1 MSGEKGMV
9 RILTILLLAA
19 AAGAQDYGARLGT
32 VKRGGRVSFEP
43 TGPGVLFDALD
54 PALRKWYVP
63 QELYA
68 EYQWKQWQY
77 SNYARQNYQRYVSTS
92 LEGDYWYDAYGN
104 LLTRGWLVYDWRQQN
119 SVPFGSVLE
128 KTGRFSGWFSSL
140 AVASDH
146 KGQYHLAVTVG
157 NRIRTT
163 LTPMTFS
170 KPEFNGLQW
179 DFASDKH
186 AVTLLLS
193 RINEPNSPSFLPEGR
208 TSNTNLFGG
217 RMESQIGDFL
227 VVGGT
232 YVNAHHSVTQL
243 DGFGS
248 DIISGVLSEG
258 QNFRTVNRIQ
268 VRISDDSP
276 GDGSGGALFSSDLRI
291 HDFDGGTVRASEI
304 GFRPLVE
311 GGLQRAGF
319 LAADGDEI
327 VVTYDFGDRTYAGP
341 DPTEIER
348 VEVELVVANDYR
360 IDIAS
365 DRQVNADGVVV
376 FLPLARARGNV
387 RDGSNQRVLRFDYGM
402 PTGNQIAGFTVQ
414 TTDLH
419 GLDAY
424 LEVNLNHRYRKY
436 PNPHRERHETARDR
450 SLGWL
455 LNVSRKDYPWFG
467 LLEAFGMDPGYSTS
481 FATVEKETSVPDYD
495 NVFEIYEFVEDN
507 DDYDRAPDWRR
518 KGSSAGDED
527 VFPGLDENN
536 DRIWDFNQNDN
547 EERQNL
553 LPDWEEPFLRYFA
566 DRPAYL
572 YGVDANHNGTVD
584 RFENDERPDFPY
596 RRDQQGFN
604 LYGGFHLGP
613 DVRLT
618 LGRMDVEQISDDR
631 HNRAHYGQVAVDWN
645 TAARGRLRLF
655 QDLRRVRDT
664 IRDDLLQ
671 WVQLP
676 NARGDLFPVLDPLA
690 AQDTWVNTTWVG
702 WQHRRGGLSLDNKV
716 KWTWWRQVDDALD
729 LELRGQRRS
738 SWFLGMINKAHYS
751 WSLGSTLITP
761 RWKSE
766 WSRSAPVAREEARR
780 QELTELFMIVLR
792 HPIMQK
798 SFVEGGVE
806 YEVFSQL
813 RDPVPPGAS
822 PSYRGLTTTVQ
833 IMNLSDYQGYLLTT
847 TLGFEVSRRDLRFE
861 PVKTRTRGFITIYAG
876 IEP

>member
-1 MSGEKGMV
+1 
-9 RILTILLLAA
+9 
-19 AAGAQDYGARLGT
+19 
-32 VKRGGRVSFEP
+32 
-43 TGPGVLFDALD
+43 
-54 PALRKWYVP
+54 
-63 QELYA
+63 
-68 EYQWKQWQY
+68 
-77 SNYARQNYQRYVSTS
+77 
-92 LEGDYWYDAYGN
+92 
-104 LLTRGWLVYDWRQQN
+104 
-119 SVPFGSVLE
+119 
-128 KTGRFSGWFSSL
+128 
-140 AVASDH
+140 
-146 KGQYHLAVTVG
+146 
-157 NRIRTT
+157 
-163 LTPMTFS
+163 
-170 KPEFNGLQW
+170 
-179 DFASDKH
+179 
-186 AVTLLLS
+186 
-193 RINEPNSPSFLPEGR
+193 
-208 TSNTNLFGG
+208 
-217 RMESQIGDFL
+217 
-227 VVGGT
+227 
-232 YVNAHHSVTQL
+232 
-243 DGFGS
+243 
-248 DIISGVLSEG
+248 
-258 QNFRTVNRIQ
+258 
-268 VRISDDSP
+268 
-276 GDGSGGALFSSDLRI
+276 
-291 HDFDGGTVRASEI
+291 
-304 GFRPLVE
+304 
-311 GGLQRAGF
+311 
-319 LAADGDEI
+319 
-327 VVTYDFGDRTYAGP
+327 
-341 DPTEIER
+341 
-348 VEVELVVANDYR
+348 
-360 IDIAS
+360 
-365 DRQVNADGVVV
+365 
-376 FLPLARARGNV
+376 
-387 RDGSNQRVLRFDYGM
+387 
-402 PTGNQIAGFTVQ
+402 
-414 TTDLH
+414 
-419 GLDAY
+419 
-424 LEVNLNHRYRKY
+424 
-436 PNPHRERHETARDR
+436 
-450 SLGWL
+450 
-455 LNVSRKDYPWFG
+455 
-467 LLEAFGMDPGYSTS
+467 MDPGYSTS

-566 DRPAYL
+566 DRPAL
-572 YGVDANHNGTVD
+572 PLSTASTPTTTARWTASRTTSGPTSPTGATSRASTSTAVST
-584 RFENDERPDFPY
+584 
-596 RRDQQGFN
+596 
-604 LYGGFHLGP
+604 LGP

-664 IRDDLLQ
+664 IHDDLLQ

-690 AQDTWVNTTWVG
+690 AQDTWVNTTWAG

-729 LELRGQRRS
+729 LELRGQRES